1 MEVKRQLDVLDKQLA
16 SNTFIAG
23 HEYSIADIAI
33 WPWYGNLVLGKLYNA
48 ADFLDVASYK
58 NVQRWATDI
67 KQREAVQRGKIVN
80 CTWGEAILAER
91 HCAEDITQVL
101 KLRP

>member
-48 ADFLDVASYK
+48 AEFLDVASYK
-58 NVQRWATDI
+58 HLQRVG
-67 KQREAVQRGKIVN
+67 KQTLNNARRYNAV
-80 CTWGEAILAER
+80 
-91 HCAEDITQVL
+91 
-101 KLRP
+101 KLLTAHGARRY